1 MNNIDPESDLL
12 QYIIDR
18 NLQPGDALPSI
29 QELSENEHLGVSTGK
44 VREQLAVVRA
54 MGLVEVRSKT
64 GMRLKEFAFAP
75 LVRLGLFFALA
86 RDPDAF
92 ESFSVVRTHLEVAFW
107 HEACAAL
114 TDEGK
119 QTMRECLEAARSKLH
134 SHPIRIPMREH
145 RVFHITVFE
154 QLKNPFVTGLLEAY
168 WDAYEAVESNRY
180 ADYTYLQTVW
190 DYHERILDAIC
201 AGDYE
206 SAKQAFI
213 KHTELRHYHQ
223 PPAGEDK

>member
-119 QTMRECLEAARSKLH
+119 QTM
-134 SHPIRIPMREH
+134 
-145 RVFHITVFE
+145 
-154 QLKNPFVTGLLEAY
+154 
-168 WDAYEAVESNRY
+168 
-180 ADYTYLQTVW
+180 
-190 DYHERILDAIC
+190 
-201 AGDYE
+201 
-206 SAKQAFI
+206 
-213 KHTELRHYHQ
+213 
-223 PPAGEDK
+223 